1 MQQAVS
7 VILDR
12 YPAATL
18 QDVYKS
24 MFQDRFGVAHML
36 GSREMVRGYIE
47 RELTE
52 CDGACN
58 SYYEDCGWRG
68 DYLRVDL
75 RAVRDG
81 VMTIDELTNCFMRS
95 AQHGIDADS
104 TALAEWRQEWNTIIG
119 VCYDELSQINGF
131 AADSTKIAKMIAE
144 GAYVVHHSKVFND
157 TYNPN
162 YRIVHRKELNIKR

>member
-1 MQQAVS
+1 
-7 VILDR
+7 
-12 YPAATL
+12 
-18 QDVYKS
+18 
-24 MFQDRFGVAHML
+24 
-36 GSREMVRGYIE
+36 MVRGYIE

-52 CDGACN
+52 CDGLCN

-81 VMTIDELTNCFMRS
+81 VMTIDELTDCFIRS

-104 TALAEWRQEWNTIIG
+104 TALAEWQQEWNTIIG

-131 AADSTKIAKMIAE
+131 AADSTKIAKMIAA

-157 TYNPN
+157 AYNPH
-162 YRIVHRKELNIKR
+162 YRIVHRKELNMKR